1 MSPAV
6 IAILQGIDR
15 CRRRRW
21 RSSSPNV
28 RNGRSQESQESQEIP
43 GERGAGGASPK
54 IRKVLSRSRSGETP
68 RGETSRKIQVP
79 QRGERSRSQRSRKVK
94 RKTRTTRK
102 TRKTRKK
109 TQLKGRKAVLTIT
122 MNCFTSSCALTE
134 RKQRKFW
141 MIYLK
146 RCFEDWPFFWR
157 LMISNW
163 NPRL

>member
-1 MSPAV
+1 MDIHVSSCYSYFA
-6 IAILQGIDR
+6 GYCR

-43 GERGAGGASPK
+43 GERGAPK

-68 RGETSRKIQVP
+68 RGETNRKIQVP

-102 TRKTRKK
+102 TRKK

-122 MNCFTSSCALTE
+122 MNCFTSSCALPE

-146 RCFEDWPFFWR
+146 GCFEDWPFFWR